1 MEQHRNTQP
10 YIVAYGSSK
19 DNITH
24 YSISVDNDLIKVN
37 VAFFNLGNNLF
48 HKYFTLLQIP
58 DNFSFME
65 TLDLYFKLHHVFE
78 IKFDERLQNVMF
90 FMKHYWFKM
99 KDGAKK
105 PTTKMIELQNYLA
118 SSNLFESTESTD
130 QQIVQTA

>member
-1 MEQHRNTQP
+1 
-10 YIVAYGSSK
+10 
-19 DNITH
+19 
-24 YSISVDNDLIKVN
+24 
-37 VAFFNLGNNLF
+37 
-48 HKYFTLLQIP
+48 
-58 DNFSFME
+58 ME